1 MRSEPVTRR
10 TPGSSS
16 GHARD
21 SRAGRQ
27 AAERLYRDWLPDEIE
42 DIPTLPFA
50 AGAIE
55 HLGHFMRDAPEAEK
69 ASRRGADRGAESL
82 TARPFQGILEQ
93 LQNADDLAASELR
106 LAVLGDNLLLVHDG
120 DRVRLA
126 HVVAMLMPWLT
137 TKADDPIASGRFG
150 IGQRT
155 LGVLGGPLQVPCH
168 PYHLTITPDRPEP
181 SPH

>member
-1 MRSEPVTRR
+1 MRSEPVNRR

-16 GHARD
+16 GEARD
-21 SRAGRQ
+21 SLAGRQ
-27 AAERLYRDWLPDEIE
+27 AAERLYRYWLPDEIE
-42 DIPTLPFA
+42 DIPTLQFA

-55 HLGHFMRDAPEAEK
+55 RLGQRMRDAAEAEK
-69 ASRRGADRGAESL
+69 ASRHGADRGAESL

-106 LAVLGDNLLLVHDG
+106 LAILGDKLLLVHDG

-137 TKADDPIASGRFG
+137 TKADD
-150 IGQRT
+150 
-155 LGVLGGPLQVPCH
+155 
-168 PYHLTITPDRPEP
+168 
-181 SPH
+181 